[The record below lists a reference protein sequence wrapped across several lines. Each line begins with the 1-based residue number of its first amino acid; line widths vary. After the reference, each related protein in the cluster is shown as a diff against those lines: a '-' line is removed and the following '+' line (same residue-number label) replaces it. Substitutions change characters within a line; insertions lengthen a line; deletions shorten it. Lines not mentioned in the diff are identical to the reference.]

1 MQQLLPSLI
10 DPPILF
16 AHRGARAYA
25 PENTIEA
32 FLLALKL
39 GATGLESDVWLTA
52 DGEVVCD
59 HDGVV
64 RLGRVKKRPIAE
76 LRRTQLPSRIPTL
89 AEVIEACGI
98 AYHLSLDLKGGLLV
112 GPAVISV
119 VREVAGDL
127 VPRLWLCSP
136 TLSVIEP
143 LRAIDADVRL
153 VDSPRLTELREGP
166 ERRAA
171 HLAASGIDGINMP
184 GVDWTGG
191 LVALF
196 HRFGRTAFSWG
207 LHFEHHLRPALRM
220 GVDGVYSDFVDRMV
234 DAYVAE
240 LGGGADSA
248 PAHPPGTAYPPDT
261 AHPPDTA

>member
-52 DGEVVCD
+52 DGQVVCD
-59 HDGVV
+59 HDG
-64 RLGRVKKRPIAE
+64 LARVGLMKKRPIGE
-76 LRRTQLPSRIPTL
+76 LQKSQLPGHIPTL
-89 AEVIEACGI
+89 AEVVDAAGTEA
-98 AYHLSLDLKGGLLV
+98 HLSLDLKASDPAGGVLV
-112 GPAVISV
+112 GRATIAA
-119 VREVAGDL
+119 VREVASEL
-127 VPRLWLCSP
+127 IPKLWLCSP
-136 TLSVIEP
+136 TLEVVES
-143 LRAIDADVRL
+143 LRPIDADVRL
-153 VDSPRLTELREGP
+153 VDSPRLSDLREGP

-171 HLAASGIDGINMP
+171 RLAASGIDGINMP

-191 LVALF
+191 LVSLF
-196 HRFGRTAFSWG
+196 HRFERTAFSWG
-207 LHFEHHLRPALRM
+207 LQFEHHLRPALRM

-234 DAYVAE
+234 DAYAIE
-240 LGGGADSA
+240 LGTGA
-248 PAHPPGTAYPPDT
+248 PGI
-261 AHPPDTA
+261 